1 MRTARIRI
9 EGLSQ
14 HGATVQIEALERSAE
29 NEQGGYLWRGDL
41 RLWDAQVLMG
51 YYAASDGNVRSKGT
65 MFFVLH
71 AQGEHAHGRW
81 IGLSYDGPVVSGYET
96 LARDQEQAKAVMT
109 RLLDEAE
116 APA

>member
-1 MRTARIRI
+1 VPA
-9 EGLSQ
+9 EPE

-29 NEQGGYLWRGDL
+29 NEQGGYLWRGEL
-41 RLWDAQVLMG
+41 R
-51 YYAASDGNVRSKGT
+51 YA
-65 MFFVLH
+65 
-71 AQGEHAHGRW
+71 
-81 IGLSYDGPVVSGYET
+81 T